1 MIFYFLYF
9 LFSVFIYFVIHLL
22 KFFSKKIYLNLKFQN
37 KTLLNIA
44 KKINSNEINHKKI
57 LLFHAASAGEFEQI
71 KPILRKIDRSKY
83 YIIQSFTSSTV
94 YNIENKNKLFDI
106 SCYHPYDFIWKSYV
120 FFKSIKPTAYIVSR
134 HDIWPM
140 HLRIAKFLNIKT
152 IYINANLHKKSI
164 WIQGAMRYFSKAI
177 FKNIDLCIVPSE
189 SIKNKLLTIYPN
201 NKIIIASDSRF
212 SQVAN
217 RYILNKDKHYF
228 DHNIN
233 DTDNIIFG
241 SYDLSDLKIMY
252 NALIE
257 QYPLGDKSLIQNNN
271 RIILVPHEINQKEI
285 NTIVYRL
292 NQNNF
297 TIQLYSSLKDNKL
310 QSNIIIVDCIGILA
324 DIYKYAY
331 LAYVGGGFTK
341 GVHSILEPGVHGC
354 AVCYG
359 PSIELLDELKDINN
373 RKLGKMIYNA
383 YDLLNVFKKPK
394 SEHNQQGEKIQKFI
408 LNKKQSA
415 NKIIAILEKKINE

>member
-1 MIFYFLYF
+1 MIFYI
-9 LFSVFIYFVIHLL
+9 IYFILTPLFYLIIHIG
-22 KFFSKKIYLNLKFQN
+22 KFFSKKIYFNIVNEKQLLSNVKNALKV
-37 KTLLNIA
+37 K
-44 KKINSNEINHKKI
+44 NHTNKKI
-57 LLFHAASAGEFEQI
+57 LLFHAASTGEFEQL
-71 KPILRKIDRSKY
+71 KPILKNINRKKY
-83 YIIQSFTSSTV
+83 FIIQSFTSPSI
-94 YNIENKNKLFDI
+94 YNVEFSNPLFDI
-106 SCYHPYDFIWKSYV
+106 SCYHPYDLWWKSYV
-120 FFKSIKPTAYIVSR
+120 FFKSINPDTYIVTR

-177 FKNIDLCIVPSE
+177 FNNIDLCIVPSE